1 MVDEIDKA
9 FSEETKNGDSGTTS
23 RVLGTFIT
31 WLSENQAQVFVV
43 ATANNFSVLPLE
55 IIRKGRFDEIFF
67 VGLPTLNEREKIFKV
82 FLERLRPG
90 KINKFQVEKLSKES
104 EGFSGAEIEQ
114 AIIEGMHI
122 AFNEKREFTND
133 DVLSGLKQII
143 PLSQI
148 DPQRINQMQKWAL
161 SGRIRLASNSTI
173 LN

>member
-1 MVDEIDKA
+1 M
-9 FSEETKNGDSGTTS
+9 
-23 RVLGTFIT
+23 
-31 WLSENQAQVFVV
+31 
-43 ATANNFSVLPLE
+43 
-55 IIRKGRFDEIFF
+55 
-67 VGLPTLNEREKIFKV
+67 NEREKIFKV

-133 DVLSGLKQII
+133 DVLSGLKQVI